1 MLSEKTLDHTLLNGH
16 VKIKQ
21 LEHGF
26 HVAIDTVLAAAAVP
40 VMPKAKIVDLG
51 AGIGGISLCVKYRLP
66 EADITGIEIQPEYH
80 ALAEQ
85 NAKDNGF
92 DKGLRFLCQDI
103 KDFKE
108 INYDIVVSNP
118 PFLEEGSYNASPD
131 TAKNTAI
138 GNVHLEDW
146 IHVANRALKPGGTLV
161 MIHRAD
167 YLQKIFAAMGSKF
180 GGVEVIPLY
189 PKEGVACK
197 RVIIRALKG
206 KKSAS
211 KIHPGLFIHKSDGS
225 YTEKSQALLRDG
237 HALV

>member
-1 MLSEKTLDHTLLNGH
+1 MLSKNTLDHTLLNGH

-40 VMPKAKIVDLG
+40 NQSKAKIADLG
-51 AGIGGISLCVKYRLP
+51 AGVGGLSLCLKYRLP
-66 EADITGIEIQPEYH
+66 DADITGVEIQPDYH

-85 NAKDNGF
+85 NAIENGF
-92 DKGLRFLCQDI
+92 EKGLRFLCQDI

-108 INYDIVVSNP
+108 IGYDIVVTNP
-118 PFLEEGSYNASPD
+118 PFLEEGSFITSPD
-131 TAKNTAI
+131 SAKNTAI
-138 GNVHLEDW
+138 GDTHLDDW

-167 YLQKIFAAMGSKF
+167 YLQRIILAMGTKF
-180 GGVEVIPLY
+180 GGIEVIPLY

-206 KKSAS
+206 KKSSS
-211 KIHPGLFIHKSDGS
+211 KIHPGLIIHKQDGG
-225 YTEKSQALLRDG
+225 YTEKAQALLRDG
-237 HALV
+237 QALV